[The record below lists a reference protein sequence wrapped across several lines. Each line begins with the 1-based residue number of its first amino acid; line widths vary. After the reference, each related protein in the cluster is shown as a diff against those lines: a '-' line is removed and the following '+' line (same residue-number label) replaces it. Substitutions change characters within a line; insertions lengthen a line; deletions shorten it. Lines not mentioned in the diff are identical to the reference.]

1 VLRRVE
7 TDEGRTDELFSRN
20 FKWELSPLLYSAER
34 GDTMFDFTEI
44 TVFTVASRAYLA
56 FAATLGEHVAI
67 YMRTQRW
74 LSADLGPSGA
84 APQSVWP
91 AGPCQ

>member
-44 TVFTVASRAYLA
+44 TR
-56 FAATLGEHVAI
+56 EE
-67 YMRTQRW
+67 
-74 LSADLGPSGA
+74 ADQIVDRIRSQA
-84 APQSVWP
+84 DDSE
-91 AGPCQ
+91 